1 MNKTFTALTKRI
13 KKSACEGPSEDTLL
27 KLRLFA
33 RCFMQ
38 TDNPSEDRWFDKHT
52 LSGKAI

>member
-27 KLRLFA
+27 KLMLFA
-33 RCFMQ
+33 RCFMP

>member
-13 KKSACEGPSEDTLL
+13 KKSACEEPSEDTLL
-27 KLRLFA
+27 KLMLFA
-33 RCFMQ
+33 RCFMP

>member
-13 KKSACEGPSEDTLL
+13 KKSACEEPSKDTLL
-27 KLRLFA
+27 KLMLFA
-33 RCFMQ
+33 RCFMP
-38 TDNPSEDRWFDKHT
+38 TEKPSEDRWFDKHT